1 MWEILRGADQEQ
13 NAALMLKG
21 LCCRP
26 PRARASSHGDPQSSK
41 PLASP
46 EEESIVVE
54 LLNISGAP
62 GTGKTTS
69 LLQLY
74 VRACEIAGPE
84 RVMAITFTRA
94 GADELR
100 TRCAASLGI
109 QGSTWDLRRRMPFV
123 GTIHSMC
130 LRLADIP
137 PNKLIAGANS
147 KLLREF
153 DKRLDKV
160 NLPSIEYMD
169 TWEASDLT
177 SGSEDVEIAL
187 RTHGAARHRLI
198 PLEDAWALV
207 DPEIAARSSFSAI
220 QRLVESYER
229 WKREHEYCDF
239 EDLLMLGRE
248 LRPPVRVVLA
258 DECQDN
264 SPLLWSVIDAWGT
277 NRSIAS
283 FVCAGDAFQALY
295 SFAGGDPR
303 LFSGRDGNWHVIRQ
317 SHRFDGRSA
326 TYAQR
331 LLVPAF
337 GRDERFEDL
346 TTWEGVGG
354 TGPQDTS
361 RFWLARTN
369 TLVGIKAAQLQQD
382 GEPYAF
388 IRGRAPLQTKA
399 ADAYRSILRAEA
411 GNLISRD
418 EIVALSNMKGLP
430 GGLGREKFLR
440 GLPPGYYGAGSI
452 EAAFSTTLR
461 ALLAQLPYSQY
472 FARLRARFGDDV
484 VFQRPAL
491 ALGTVHASKG
501 KEAGSVTVCRNW
513 ATKPYANMRS
523 VDGRRAETCCAYVA
537 ATRHKQSLKFETL
550 AGVSGG
556 IYGFPSS

>member
-1 MWEILRGADQEQ
+1 MT
-13 NAALMLKG
+13 
-21 LCCRP
+21 
-26 PRARASSHGDPQSSK
+26 
-41 PLASP
+41 
-46 EEESIVVE
+46 E

-69 LLQLY
+69 LLSLY

-100 TRCAASLGI
+100 TRCAVSLGI

-169 TWEASDLT
+169 TWEASELT

-220 QRLVESYER
+220 QKLVESYES
-229 WKREHEYCDF
+229 WKRSYSYVDF
-239 EDLLMLGRE
+239 EDLLLLGRE

-295 SFAGGDPR
+295 AFAGGDPR
-303 LFSGRDGNWHVIRQ
+303 LFSSRDGAWHVIRQ
-317 SHRFDGRSA
+317 SHRFDSA
-326 TYAQR
+326 SASYAQR

-337 GRDERFEDL
+337 GKDERFDDL
-346 TTWEGVGG
+346 TNWTGVAG
-354 TGPQDTS
+354 TGSKDTS
-361 RFWLARTN
+361 SFWLARTN

-382 GEPYAF
+382 GEPYGF

-411 GNLISRD
+411 GNLISRED
-418 EIVALSNMKGLP
+418 LLAIAQQFTTSTAKKAAAYIRTLP
-430 GGLGREKFLR
+430 QGWYGSGTIETAC
-440 GLPPGYYGAGSI
+440 GVPP
-452 EAAFSTTLR
+452 R

-484 VFQRPAL
+484 IFQRPSL
-491 ALGTVHASKG
+491 GLGTVHASKG

-523 VDGRRAETCCAYVA
+523 VKGRRAEACVSYVA
-537 ATRHKQSLKFETL
+537 ASRHKQSLKFETL